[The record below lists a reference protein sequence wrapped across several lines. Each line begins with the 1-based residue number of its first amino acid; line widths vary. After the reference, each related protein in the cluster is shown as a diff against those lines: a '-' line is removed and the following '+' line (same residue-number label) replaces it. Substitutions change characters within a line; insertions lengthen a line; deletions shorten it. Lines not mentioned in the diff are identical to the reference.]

1 MFETKLTRRPMNA
14 HDRASWAASMGTAI
28 LLHAGLVALLLYFV
42 RPPELV
48 PSAGEVAS
56 WFDLGFSV
64 PGGGGEVSDQA
75 PGPGAPE
82 APVPPE
88 VEPPDALSLA
98 VPDAPADTV
107 RPDSLDSP
115 TEGEEAAPVVAS
127 GAGTTSGA
135 GGQGGTG
142 GGAGG
147 GSGGGIGPGQGE
159 GIGGRGGPTQPLHL
173 VVPRI
178 PRGVSPRAARG
189 RSVLLLVEVRGNGSV
204 GEARID
210 RPSGIAALDDAALAA
225 ARGMRYRSRAD
236 TMPQWTR
243 LEIRF

>member
-1 MFETKLTRRPMNA
+1 MFETKLSRRPMNA
-14 HDRASWAASMGTAI
+14 HERVSWAASMGTAI

-42 RPPELV
+42 HPPELV

-56 WFDLGFSV
+56 WFDLGFSM
-64 PGGGGEVSDQA
+64 PGGGGV
-75 PGPGAPE
+75 
-82 APVPPE
+82 
-88 VEPPDALSLA
+88 
-98 VPDAPADTV
+98 
-107 RPDSLDSP
+107 
-115 TEGEEAAPVVAS
+115 
-127 GAGTTSGA
+127 
-135 GGQGGTG
+135 
-142 GGAGG
+142 
-147 GSGGGIGPGQGE
+147 GPGQGE

-178 PRGVSPRAARG
+178 PRGVNPRAARG

-210 RPSGIAALDDAALAA
+210 RPSGITALDDAALAA